1 MTGGGAR
8 PAASGPGGAPGA
20 TEGPAPRRGV
30 ASRGRALRLGVVRD
44 TAATRHLVTFLVVT
58 VATVL
63 VTRFYLAASGYP
75 QVGGGELHVAHVLW
89 GGLGMALGVVVLLS
103 FVGPALRSLGA
114 VLSGVGFGLFVDE
127 IGKFVTADN
136 DYFYEPTAA
145 LIYATVVVLVL
156 LVEALHGRRRHHAAE
171 YLAVATDRAVAGVA
185 GGLTDDARAEA
196 RSLVALGRGEPA
208 AAEVAALVEA
218 VPRDDV
224 DVPDPVRALVR
235 RASAWFS
242 AALARRWAAVVVVVA
257 VLGVAA
263 GSVAVAVRVLT
274 GDVDVPPWVG
284 VGMLVGVAATVACV
298 VVGLVAGRG
307 DRRAGAVW
315 VRRGVLVSL
324 LLTQLLVFR
333 AVQWV
338 GVAGLAVDLLVL
350 AALGAALGRD
360 DERRQ
365 AGSPA
370 RRPSR

>member
-1 MTGGGAR
+1 VTG
-8 PAASGPGGAPGA
+8 PAA
-20 TEGPAPRRGV
+20 
-30 ASRGRALRLGVVRD
+30 RGRVLRLGVARD
-44 TAATRHLVTFLVVT
+44 TAAVRHLVTFLVVT

-63 VTRFYLAASGYP
+63 ITRFLLAASGYP

-89 GGLGMALGVVVLLS
+89 GGLGMALGIVVLLS

-114 VLSGVGFGLFVDE
+114 VLGGVGFGLFVDE

-156 LVEALHGRRRHHAAE
+156 VVEALHGRRRHHRAE

-185 GGLTDDARAEA
+185 GGFTDDARAEA
-196 RSLVALGRGEPA
+196 RALVALGRGEPA
-208 AAEVAALVEA
+208 AEQVAALVEA

-235 RASAWFS
+235 RASRWFA
-242 AALARRWAAVVVVVA
+242 AALERRWAAVVVVVA
-257 VLGVAA
+257 VVATALGSLAA
-263 GSVAVAVRVLT
+263 GVRVLT
-274 GDVDVPPWVG
+274 GGIDVPAWVG
-284 VGMLVGVAATVACV
+284 LGIVSGVVATLACV
-298 VVGLVAGRG
+298 VVGVLRARRG
-307 DRRAGAVW
+307 ERDDRRAAAVW

-333 AVQWV
+333 ALQWV
-338 GVAGLAVDLLVL
+338 GVAGLVVDLLVL

-360 DERRQ
+360 DERRHG
-365 AGSPA
+365 ASGGRA
-370 RRPSR
+370 RVHDGAPDPRRSGT